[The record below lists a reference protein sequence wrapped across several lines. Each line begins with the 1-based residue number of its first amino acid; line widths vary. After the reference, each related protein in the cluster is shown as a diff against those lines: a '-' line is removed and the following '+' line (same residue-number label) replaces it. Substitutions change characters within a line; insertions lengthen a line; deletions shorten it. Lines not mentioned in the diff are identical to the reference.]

1 MPTHLG
7 VRMREPITIDFSAAA
22 KLSDLPDH
30 LAQFVAWWVDELG
43 SMLPWRRE
51 SGVSA
56 RHAVIYARPDRWFLR
71 ASPDTAAVA
80 LDTDMSDGDLADRV
94 LHAANG
100 TSLSKLT
107 LLLPRESV
115 ITRRI
120 ELPQMSL
127 AHARQAVDL
136 QIDRL
141 SPFKADAV
149 RTAARIAGHDAE
161 KGAMLVDVAIVPL
174 VRVRPIEQ
182 RLQALGLIPAAID
195 VEGDNGVPQGFDL
208 REPQTADELRRRR
221 RLRGVLVAAAVAIW
235 GLALYAWG
243 QSSDSE
249 VQAWEVRIAELRPA
263 AERSAALKQDVEGLA
278 VPVARANAHNPAVVL
293 DVLQQL
299 TRLLPD
305 TVQVLD
311 LKIEGSAVRVA
322 GLAASAPDLIGLLE
336 VSNSFKDVKFVSPVV
351 RKSETGVE
359 RFEIAMQ
366 REVGPQ

>member
-1 MPTHLG
+1 
-7 VRMREPITIDFSAAA
+7 MREPITIDFGATANI
-22 KLSDLPDH
+22 SDLPDYAMRF
-30 LAQFVAWWVDELG
+30 LSWWVDELRP
-43 SMLPWRRE
+43 MLPWHRE
-51 SGVSA
+51 SGGGA
-56 RHAVIYARPDRWFLR
+56 RHAVIYARPDRWFFR
-71 ASPDTAAVA
+71 ASLDAAAVA
-80 LDTDMSDGDLADRV
+80 LDTDLSDGDLADRV

-100 TSLSKLT
+100 MPLSKLT

-115 ITRRI
+115 VARRI

-127 AHARQAVDL
+127 AHARQAVEL

-149 RTAARIAGHDAE
+149 RTAARIAGHDAD

-182 RLQALGLIPAAID
+182 RLQALGLMPAAVD
-195 VEGDNGVPQGFDL
+195 VEGDNGLPQGFDL
-208 REPQTADELRRRR
+208 REPLSADDIRRRR
-221 RLRGVLVAAAVAIW
+221 RLRGVLAVATVAIW
-235 GLALYAWG
+235 ALAIYAWG
-243 QSSDSE
+243 QTSESE
-249 VQAWEVRIAELRPA
+249 VQAWEARIAELRPA
-263 AERSAALKQDVEGLA
+263 AERSAALKQDIEGLA
-278 VPVARANAHNPAVVL
+278 VPIARANAHDPAVVL

-305 TVQVLD
+305 SVQVLD
-311 LKIEGSAVRVA
+311 LKIEGNAIRVA

-336 VSNSFKDVKFVSPVV
+336 GSSSFMNVKFVSPVV